1 MSQLNVY
8 ITNSGWPNWTGGAYI
23 VYTASF
29 DSKTKQTTV
38 TFAES
43 NHTYYSRKN
52 YGSNADTT
60 ITVTATD
67 SGNSA
72 TAKLETSGAPLANKS
87 TSYSGTPSPTTI
99 TVQHNSTAGE
109 KSITIAGSSHI
120 RCIMTQN
127 STAYTN
133 SYGSGSQTEVV
144 GSVEEGIVY
153 LSNGSSFDPY
163 QIFISNGSSFDQYVA
178 YISNG
183 TKWVPYGITTYTN
196 LMSKAVNTSGTSL
209 NGAFWYTNYRFN
221 SSSGS
226 PVANTGTMITG
237 LIPITPAN
245 ATIRIRW
252 SGGSSTTTQQMKYY
266 KSDFTQVKQGY
277 ISFSTL
283 KTDANAGKY
292 YSVSQYDLANGKLDF
307 TITDP
312 SGGNITTNA
321 AYVAF
326 VLQETDAKNVVITI
340 NEEID

>member
-1 MSQLNVY
+1 MSQLYFTANNTAWGWSGG
-8 ITNSGWPNWTGGAYI
+8 ITIN
-23 VYTASF
+23 YTASF

-38 TFAES
+38 TFSQSFYKYFGRSGKWSEA
-43 NHTYYSRKN
+43 
-52 YGSNADTT
+52 TT
-60 ITVTATD
+60 DITITATD

-72 TAKLETSGAPLANKS
+72 TANLYYAGNTTGGNS
-87 TSYSGTPSPTTI
+87 TFYCTPNPTTI
-99 TVQHNSTAGE
+99 TVQHNSTSGE
-109 KSITIAGSSHI
+109 KSITIAGSATIKAVMASN
-120 RCIMTQN
+120 Q
-127 STAYTN
+127 TAQQKAT
-133 SYGSGSQTEVV
+133 GSGSQTEVV

-183 TKWVPYGITTYTN
+183 IKWVPYGITTYTN
-196 LMSKAVNTSGTSL
+196 LMSKAVNTSGASL

-221 SSSGS
+221 SSSGN
-226 PVANTGTMITG
+226 PIANTGTMITG

-266 KSDFTQVKQGY
+266 KSDFTQVKPGY

-312 SGGNITTNA
+312 SNGLITTSA